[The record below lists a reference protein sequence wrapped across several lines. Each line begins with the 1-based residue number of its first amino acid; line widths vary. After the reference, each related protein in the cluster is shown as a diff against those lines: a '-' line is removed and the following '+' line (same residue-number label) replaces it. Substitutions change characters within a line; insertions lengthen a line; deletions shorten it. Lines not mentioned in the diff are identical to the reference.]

1 MFFLELSLH
10 IVVDLH
16 KQLKTLNIYQTPSIS
31 SALGYVLVIHS
42 WKGCYFQ
49 TWKNLLRV
57 SEAVEVFFFFLND
70 DKILVLWQRLI
81 QGYHRN
87 SEEEQL
93 TQVLSRLWEGTV
105 GKEGRRK
112 AGLDPPWNGTG
123 WKKEKQQELRA
134 GSKKHD
140 DLRFFPRAWASW
152 HGAFYL

>member
-16 KQLKTLNIYQTPSIS
+16 KQQKILNIYQTPSIS
-31 SALGYVLVIHS
+31 SSLGYVLVIHR
-42 WKGCYFQ
+42 WDVIF
-49 TWKNLLRV
+49 NLGKICWGWVKQLRC
-57 SEAVEVFFFFLND
+57 FFFFLND

-93 TQVLSRLWEGTV
+93 TQVLLRLWEGTV
-105 GKEGRRK
+105 GNEGRRK

-123 WKKEKQQELRA
+123 WKKEKQYKLRA

-140 DLRFFPRAWASW
+140 DLQFFPRAWASW